1 MQRYLMNFDTRA
13 LPVYEADV
21 LVVGSG
27 VAGLSAA
34 WRLAEAGRQVLL
46 AVRDTL
52 EDSNTAKAQGGI
64 ASSFGADD
72 NPTLHLEDTLV
83 AGAGLTD
90 RDIASIVVTE
100 GPQDVAHLAD
110 HGAEFDRLPDGHF
123 ALGREGCHCRNR
135 IVHAHGDA
143 TGAEVARALNAIVAK
158 EENVRPLEHCYV
170 VDFLVQDGRCFGA
183 VALLGGK
190 KVVLR
195 APATVLATGGIGRL
209 YSKTTNPEGAT
220 GSGIA
225 LAFRAG
231 AEVMDMEFVQFHP
244 TALALDGCPN
254 FLISEA
260 VRGAGALLR
269 SGKGERFMPGYHP
282 MAELAPRD
290 VVARCIFKEMQDGG
304 MDHVWLDATV
314 IDHAAEKFPMIAR
327 TCKEYGVDIEKEYIP
342 IAPAAHYMMGG
353 VHTDEN
359 GRTNVAGL
367 YAAGEVACTGLQGAN
382 RLASNSL
389 LEGLVFGRRAAEDI
403 AKEASLQEGGGPR
416 SGGGSS
422 WEHGPNEAAGRSDED
437 NWTFSGLR
445 ATAFSDTARLTRET
459 QTLMTQYLGIR
470 RYDGGIRRGLQE
482 IQRLAAL
489 REGYA
494 AETPDE
500 LDLRNRLVVC
510 ELIAQAAL
518 RRRES
523 RGAHY
528 RMDYPEKDEKW
539 RRHFLDNRDEMG
551 TPLQQHQEGEQHDG
565 NDIWI
570 GRELAV
576 MA

>member
-1 MQRYLMNFDTRA
+1 
-13 LPVYEADV
+13 
-21 LVVGSG
+21 
-27 VAGLSAA
+27 
-34 WRLAEAGRQVLL
+34 
-46 AVRDTL
+46 
-52 EDSNTAKAQGGI
+52 
-64 ASSFGADD
+64 
-72 NPTLHLEDTLV
+72 
-83 AGAGLTD
+83 
-90 RDIASIVVTE
+90 
-100 GPQDVAHLAD
+100 
-110 HGAEFDRLPDGHF
+110 
-123 ALGREGCHCRNR
+123 
-135 IVHAHGDA
+135 
-143 TGAEVARALNAIVAK
+143 
-158 EENVRPLEHCYV
+158 
-170 VDFLVQDGRCFGA
+170 
-183 VALLGGK
+183 
-190 KVVLR
+190 
-195 APATVLATGGIGRL
+195 
-209 YSKTTNPEGAT
+209 
-220 GSGIA
+220 
-225 LAFRAG
+225 
-231 AEVMDMEFVQFHP
+231 MEFVQFHP